1 MAQDAIQKENCL
13 IPKSCPVYLWWKLM
27 AELAQKE
34 QRPAA
39 EDYCLRRQ
47 KEAEI
52 KALNKAM
59 MEAM

>member
-1 MAQDAIQKENCL
+1 
-13 IPKSCPVYLWWKLM
+13 M
-27 AELAQKE
+27 AELAQKK

-59 MEAM
+59 MEAMISRNASMLIL